1 MTFLIISVLLLLDL
15 PSELYSFV
23 TNNDSILSQLH
34 SMQQSMNS
42 MGSMGGIYNNFLQ
55 VMSEQIQ
62 SFCTALLP
70 YETVLHT
77 MHIICMYLSFAVRV
91 LLFAFSIIFII
102 GLFCEKCTESERRGL
117 PEGMT
122 KDRLRMAGGTN
133 YWFVL
138 IAILAQYAVTV
149 LVTALFLLGIS
160 MAF

>member
-42 MGSMGGIYNNFLQ
+42 MGSMGGMYNNFLQ

-91 LLFAFSIIFII
+91 LLFAFSNYIYYRFVLRKVHRIRA
-102 GLFCEKCTESERRGL
+102 EGL

>member
-1 MTFLIISVLLLLDL
+1 
-15 PSELYSFV
+15 
-23 TNNDSILSQLH
+23 
-34 SMQQSMNS
+34 
-42 MGSMGGIYNNFLQ
+42 
-55 VMSEQIQ
+55 
-62 SFCTALLP
+62 
-70 YETVLHT
+70 

-91 LLFAFSIIFII
+91 LLFAFSNYIYYRFVLRKVHRIRA
-102 GLFCEKCTESERRGL
+102 EGL

>member
-1 MTFLIISVLLLLDL
+1 
-15 PSELYSFV
+15 
-23 TNNDSILSQLH
+23 
-34 SMQQSMNS
+34 MNS

-91 LLFAFSIIFII
+91 LLFAFSNYIYYRFVLRKVHRIRA
-102 GLFCEKCTESERRGL
+102 EGL

-138 IAILAQYAVTV
+138 IAILAQYAVTAKKTEKC
-149 LVTALFLLGIS
+149 LTSRAEFAIIDMLSLLAQLQAKS
-160 MAF
+160 RRRCF

>member
-42 MGSMGGIYNNFLQ
+42 MGSMGGMYNNFLQ

-70 YETVLHT
+70 YETALHT

-91 LLFAFSIIFII
+91 LLFAFSNYIYYRFVLRKVHRIRA
-102 GLFCEKCTESERRGL
+102 EGL